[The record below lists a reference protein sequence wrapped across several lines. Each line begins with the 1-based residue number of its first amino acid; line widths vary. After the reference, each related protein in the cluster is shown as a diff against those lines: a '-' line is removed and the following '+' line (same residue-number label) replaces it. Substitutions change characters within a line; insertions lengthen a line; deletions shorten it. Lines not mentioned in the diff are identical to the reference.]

1 MLLDSRIVTNR
12 ETMSKKII
20 FLTSLLMWCA
30 FFFGKDVSLGWSSG
44 LGEKIELAYA
54 FSERTNENEDFD
66 LAREAHFNAVLDY
79 ALMWR
84 SDEVIEDYLD
94 LCYQYGFKVFVP
106 LPYYD
111 KETDFL
117 NRAEIER
124 QINKWKSHPA
134 IYSWYI
140 LDEPASHRIPKA
152 SQEEFYNLVKSLD
165 TKPVSIAV
173 RGSNSEEKWQSYF
186 TEKAFDLLF
195 FAMYPYVEGGTEY
208 IDIYMNLCIT
218 RFLSYKKGDYPV
230 IPIIQAFYD
239 SDESDYL
246 NPTHHLQEM
255 YEVFEDYGLAS
266 NGLAFFAWRPGGNRV
281 GIRADTS
288 LYNEV
293 KELISLNERTSPG
306 DSITIY
312 PNPCDLQRGQWVRIS
327 NLSLDSPVVVRIFDV
342 AGNLVRILEDNDE
355 MTLEEGS
362 KIATWDGTNEAG
374 EWVARG
380 VYLVFVTDENHTTTV
395 GKIAI
400 LNK

>member
-1 MLLDSRIVTNR
+1 LLLDSRIVTNR

>member
-1 MLLDSRIVTNR
+1 
-12 ETMSKKII
+12 
-20 FLTSLLMWCA
+20 MWCA

-54 FSERTNENEDFD
+54 FTERTNENGDFD
-66 LAREAHFNAVLDY
+66 LAQEAHFNAVLDY
-79 ALMWR
+79 ILMWQ

-117 NRAEIER
+117 NCAEIER
-124 QINKWKSHPA
+124 QVNKWKSHPA

-140 LDEPASHRIPKA
+140 LDEPASNRIPKA

-195 FAMYPYVEGGTEY
+195 FAMYPYVEGGAEY
-208 IDIYMNLCIT
+208 VDIYMNLCIT

-230 IPIIQAFYD
+230 MPIIQAFYN

-255 YEVFEDYGLAS
+255 YEVFEDYDMVS
-266 NGLAFFAWRPGGNRV
+266 NGLAFYAWRPGGNRI

-293 KELISLNERTSPG
+293 KEIISLNERISPSG
-306 DSITIY
+306 LITIY
-312 PNPCDLQRGQWVRIS
+312 PNPGNPQRGQGIRIT
-327 NLSLDSPVVVRIFDV
+327 NLSLDSQVVVRIFDV
-342 AGNLVRILEDNDE
+342 AGNLVR
-355 MTLEEGS
+355 TLEENDEVTVQEGF
-362 KIATWDGTNEAG
+362 KTATWDGTNETG
-374 EWVARG
+374 ERVARG
-380 VYLVFVTDENHTTTV
+380 VYLVFVTDGNHTQVV

-400 LNK
+400 VNK